1 MSKGNVRRARRDRWV
16 RSIALALA
24 LMSPVTFA
32 ADKAGV
38 HMADTLHVRDQDLV
52 LNGLGLREATVFKVD
67 VYVAGLYVTQKT
79 SDPAAILQPDKA
91 KAMHLVFVH
100 DVDREKISDAWT
112 EGFEKNAGSK
122 LGAMHQ
128 RVELLKSWMVD
139 LKKGSTLT
147 FAYVPEQGI
156 EVSVNGISKGVL
168 PGPEFAQVFFSIW
181 LGPKPPNDD
190 LKTGL
195 LGR

>member
-1 MSKGNVRRARRDRWV
+1 MSDGLRANPPPRKRGRMSKGNVRRARRDRWV

-38 HMADTLHVRDQDLV
+38 HLADTLHVRDQDLV

-100 DVDREKISDAWT
+100 DV
-112 EGFEKNAGSK
+112 
-122 LGAMHQ
+122 
-128 RVELLKSWMVD
+128 
-139 LKKGSTLT
+139 
-147 FAYVPEQGI
+147 
-156 EVSVNGISKGVL
+156 
-168 PGPEFAQVFFSIW
+168 
-181 LGPKPPNDD
+181 
-190 LKTGL
+190 
-195 LGR
+195 